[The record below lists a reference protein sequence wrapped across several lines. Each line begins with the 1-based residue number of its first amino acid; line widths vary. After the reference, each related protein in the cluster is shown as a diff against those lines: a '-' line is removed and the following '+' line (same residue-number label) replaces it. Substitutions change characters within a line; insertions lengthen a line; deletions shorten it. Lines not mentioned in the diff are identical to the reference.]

1 MVLQIGAATKNW
13 ITCSGLESVVE
24 EMRSAGQ
31 DDIGLINSA
40 LEEIVKGPTY
50 KSKPGECWTTVAPLL
65 NWKKHQQLREQIDKK
80 WEDLKTKYKNKVHFV
95 PKLSKL
101 A

>member
-65 NWKKHQQLREQIDKK
+65 NW
-80 WEDLKTKYKNKVHFV
+80 
-95 PKLSKL
+95 
-101 A
+101 